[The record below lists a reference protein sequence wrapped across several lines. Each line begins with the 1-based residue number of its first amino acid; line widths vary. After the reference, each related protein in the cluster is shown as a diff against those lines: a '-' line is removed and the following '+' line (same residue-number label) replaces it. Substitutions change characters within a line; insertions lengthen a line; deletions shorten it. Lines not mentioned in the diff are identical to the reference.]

1 MDDYDEDEPNIE
13 EQEFHNNVREQII
26 FLLLFLLLYLLSFA
40 LLGRFKRKGREDYYS
55 TDEDEVTVYRISTWL
70 CTFSLAVS
78 IGAVLLL
85 PISIISNEVLIIY
98 PNSYYIKWLNSS
110 LIQGLWNYIFL
121 FSNLSLFVLLPFAYL
136 FTESEGF
143 FGHRKGLTAR
153 VYETFIVLALLGMVV
168 LGMTYVISALID
180 RDKSSFQTLLNLW
193 SYYLPFLYS
202 YITAPD
208 GDSPRLHLSVSSLFV
223 LNRSGY
229 RSNQFWATSGG
240 RVLRALEGLAEGLAV
255 PSAPVRGRRLLSGI
269 NGPLVDDSTSSQ

>member
-1 MDDYDEDEPNIE
+1 
-13 EQEFHNNVREQII
+13 
-26 FLLLFLLLYLLSFA
+26 LFLLLYLLSFA

-110 LIQGLWNYIFL
+110 LIQGGFNNFPLGQILTLEHFPGLWNYIFL

-153 VYETFIVLALLGMVV
+153 VYETFTVLALLGMVV

-180 RDKSSFQTLLNLW
+180 KDKSSFQTLL
-193 SYYLPFLYS
+193 SK
-202 YITAPD
+202 
-208 GDSPRLHLSVSSLFV
+208 
-223 LNRSGY
+223 
-229 RSNQFWATSGG
+229 
-240 RVLRALEGLAEGLAV
+240 
-255 PSAPVRGRRLLSGI
+255 
-269 NGPLVDDSTSSQ
+269 

>member
-1 MDDYDEDEPNIE
+1 MS
-13 EQEFHNNVREQII
+13 EFKNFCFEWKYQCFVSILDKSNSIFCLFQI

-40 LLGRFKRKGREDYYS
+40 VLRHFRRKGREDYY
-55 TDEDEVTVYRISTWL
+55 TIDEDEVTVYRISNWL

-143 FGHRKGLTAR
+143 FGHKKGLMGR
-153 VYETFIVLALLGMVV
+153 VYETFTVLSLLGMVV
-168 LGMTYVISALID
+168 LGMTYVISAVID
-180 RDKSSFQTLLNLW
+180 RDKSSFQTLL
-193 SYYLPFLYS
+193 SK
-202 YITAPD
+202 
-208 GDSPRLHLSVSSLFV
+208 LF
-223 LNRSGY
+223 
-229 RSNQFWATSGG
+229 
-240 RVLRALEGLAEGLAV
+240 
-255 PSAPVRGRRLLSGI
+255 
-269 NGPLVDDSTSSQ
+269 